1 MDLAQILTGINSYV
15 NSVGVDKANTADL
28 LTQNAELRQ
37 KSIEAMGTAAQLEQ
51 EANAHDIQQALT
63 MEKRKKAVA
72 DAFGV
77 DMLDPNNR
85 VAMLARE
92 QAATMDEY
100 LAQTSRAAELM
111 QMNIFDD
118 PLQYMVQRPFVARN
132 IQAAAAAKDKAA
144 VIDKAIMDLNQQ
156 SQASVQTQA
165 AINENLNA
173 DEAEKRAQILK
184 IKAED
189 AIRAA
194 QIGKN
199 DALVKDIKT
208 LQGMTEEQL
217 RWAAEAWKLK
227 RHDEEFRMRME
238 EARAAREARAKEK
251 KSTEDQYQY
260 QLMRYNLGAE
270 MLGRSKAQ
278 NVEDLKSIFKFGNKK
293 QIAEIIEL
301 GETVWIDPTDP
312 TGTTR
317 LMQLDRTPGRSKLIL
332 DELGG
337 KLPASAAPVSALLD
351 QQRDLAVQTLQR
363 EGVTKITPDALAAQI
378 NKQLLGSVDKEGKN
392 KKVTEGLL
400 KTMMTNREQ
409 SVGKLDNIYKA
420 PSAEVIGNAVPALSA
435 SPLWL
440 NIINSSQYA
449 ESTKSPSVDA
459 MLKQGALSIREG
471 KAKPEEV
478 ADFISTYFSTANRI
492 NSSTNQYQ
500 LVGLPVPTAYNTQVT
515 TYDKWTGKKTV
526 GIDATNK
533 QQILH
538 VLANQAVPSGGTT
551 LGRGTIFGFN

>member
-92 QAATMDEY
+92 QAATIDEY